1 MFDDFQTLSDHS
13 QRPSVVVVGM
23 GSRPSDWE
31 TRCFS
36 HRLGGE
42 VVIVRD
48 ELKTLSFGLILAQ
61 ANTTNCANLIRFQ
74 KDEKKKAQPFWRG
87 LKKYHQSRKANR

>member
-13 QRPSVVVVGM
+13 QRPSVVVVEM
-23 GSRPSDWE
+23 GSRPSYLE

-48 ELKTLSFGLILAQ
+48 EPKTLTFGLILPQ
-61 ANTTNCANLIRFQ
+61 ANTTNCANLIRFS
-74 KDEKKKAQPFWRG
+74 KDEKKKAEPFWRG
-87 LKKYHQSRKANR
+87 LRKYRKAKNSAR